1 MPPTNRQWIGSGRRP
16 SIGTLPSP
24 KERSLDLAI
33 VERRRVLALFLS
45 NGNLAMCGC
54 STHQTD
60 ANQTVDRDPA
70 ALTLRVEDMT
80 CGHCA
85 GTIKKAIETG
95 VPGTSVEADPT
106 SRLVS
111 VRGSTDLTAIKALV
125 TEAGYT
131 PTVA

>member
-1 MPPTNRQWIGSGRRP
+1 
-16 SIGTLPSP
+16 
-24 KERSLDLAI
+24 
-33 VERRRVLALFLS
+33 
-45 NGNLAMCGC
+45 MCGC
-54 STHQTD
+54 NAHQGNAD
-60 ANQTVDRDPA
+60 RVVERDPS

-95 VPGTSVEADPT
+95 LPGTSVEADPA
-106 SRLVS
+106 SKLVS
-111 VRGSTDLTAIKALV
+111 VRGSTDLTSIKALV